1 MATRKDGSVQ
11 NLDEGRNTDLSRQ
24 DELTSDSRRGA
35 EDDADTENVSGDVE
49 EGEEDF
55 DDEELS
61 EEDFDVDDDDLDDED
76 EEDDEEEIG

>member
-24 DELTSDSRRGA
+24 DELTADRRGS
-35 EDDADTENVSGDVE
+35 EDDAETENVSGDVE

-61 EEDFDVDDDDLDDED
+61 EEDFDVDDDDVDEDD
-76 EEDDEEEIG
+76 EEDDDEEIG